1 MRPHIKADGI
11 DRQGFTAIQEG
22 SFFINDFSLIIVV
35 RIKIVIDNV
44 LVSVSSHIVSLYY
57 LFLKHLVT
65 TLPIVGLLFYF
76 HIFLT
81 HLYLNMDERVN

>member
-11 DRQGFTAIQEG
+11 GGQGFTAIQEG
-22 SFFINDFSLIIVV
+22 SFFINDLSLIIVV
-35 RIKIVIDNV
+35 RVKIVIDNV
-44 LVSVSSHIVSLYY
+44 LVSVFSHIVSLSY

-65 TLPIVGLLFYF
+65 TLPIVGLLIYF

-81 HLYLNMDERVN
+81 RLFLNMDERVN

>member
-35 RIKIVIDNV
+35 RVKIVIDNV
-44 LVSVSSHIVSLYY
+44 LVSVSAHIVSLLSVLEALGYHPTY
-57 LFLKHLVT
+57 SWTIVLF
-65 TLPIVGLLFYF
+65 PYF
-76 HIFLT
+76 PDPLISK
-81 HLYLNMDERVN
+81 YG